1 MSAIFRPHHQYRCD
15 TGLIAGHEDRRGTLC
30 ANANAATMLI
40 VTLNSA
46 PSAGSGSQAA
56 QLNFWRGSAWK
67 LVKGEVVE
75 RASEFWRIIQIHT
88 TIGIS
93 EPKPIDIVKVFL
105 AGPV

>member
-1 MSAIFRPHHQYRCD
+1 MKHVVYYYN
-15 TGLIAGHEDRRGTLC
+15 GVEGEEELHEDEEV
-30 ANANAATMLI
+30 A
-40 VTLNSA
+40 
-46 PSAGSGSQAA
+46 
-56 QLNFWRGSAWK
+56 K